1 MTMNSIIDQNHNK
14 VNKNLENIFDISH
27 NPFFV
32 KKISLLLLRIYVLLT
47 PFYVPTDSLQNESCH
62 KFMHICC
69 SKNIFTAT
77 TQYFILEMDRT
88 VSY

>member
-32 KKISLLLLRIYVLLT
+32 KKNIS
-47 PFYVPTDSLQNESCH
+47 
-62 KFMHICC
+62 
-69 SKNIFTAT
+69 
-77 TQYFILEMDRT
+77 FIIEKKIE
-88 VSY
+88 